1 MAALFDKL
9 VKGALFGC
17 EQCGQCLLSQTGL
30 TCPMTCPKGLRNGPC
45 GGTLDGLCEV
55 LPDQPCV
62 WTRIRSSGSEV
73 RSWSRPLNRSLVNH
87 SSLINFLLG
96 ADRASRQPV
105 PFDVARRDAVTSNN
119 DWLFQSNKLI
129 LTLEAPS
136 PRTRDD
142 IPAFR
147 SSLEG
152 LSGLLDAV
160 NTTTN
165 AGGRPSMHS
174 LESAAI
180 VRDAGQEPIIQ
191 FCGRDHDIED
201 FRRLLDG
208 ALADGHRN
216 FLFLTGDWK
225 RTVPRTRDSRYWFP
239 MDSIQM
245 VADASERYAVGE
257 GPQIGVA
264 SNAGS
269 TPLGVSVARTLAKV
283 RAGAHFTQT
292 QLVTDTE
299 GFERWLSALRNRLDD
314 SNRFKVLASIPLIGQ
329 RRSYDAL
336 KKLPGVRLSG
346 VVEQY
351 LECAASLAIG
361 GEMVARRLVK
371 DLLAM
376 DVDGI
381 HLMNFGMANDQIS
394 SLARDIRA
402 LSRAGA
408 RDPDLTK
415 TAVQYG

>member
-1 MAALFDKL
+1 
-9 VKGALFGC
+9 
-17 EQCGQCLLSQTGL
+17 
-30 TCPMTCPKGLRNGPC
+30 MTCPKGLRNGPC

-62 WTRIRSSGSEV
+62 WTQIRSKGSEV
-73 RSWSRPLNRSLVNH
+73 RSWHRPFNRSLVNR
-87 SSLINFLLG
+87 SSLTNFLLG

-105 PFDVARRDAVTSNN
+105 RFRPIRSDPAVDPG
-119 DWLFQSNKLI
+119 DWLFQSKKLI

-136 PRTRDD
+136 PRTSDD

-165 AGGRPSMHS
+165 AGGRPSIHS
-174 LESAAI
+174 LVSAAI
-180 VRDAGQEPIIQ
+180 VRDAGQEPVIQ
-191 FCGRDHDIED
+191 FCGRDHEIED
-201 FRRLLDG
+201 FRRLLDS

-216 FLFLTGDWK
+216 FLFLTGDWN

-245 VADASERYAVGE
+245 VADTSERFRAGD
-257 GPQIGVA
+257 GPRIGVA

-269 TPLGVSVARTLAKV
+269 TPLGVSVERTLAKV
-283 RAGAHFTQT
+283 HAGAHFTQT
-292 QLVTDTE
+292 QLVTDTQV
-299 GFERWLSALRNRLDD
+299 FERWLSALRNRLDD
-314 SNRFKVLASIPLIGQ
+314 GNRFKVLASIPLIGQ
-329 RRSYDAL
+329 RRSYEIL

-346 VVEQY
+346 VVEEF
-351 LECAASLAIG
+351 LERAATLAIG

-371 DLLAM
+371 ELLAM

-381 HLMNFGMANDQIS
+381 HLMNFGMTNDQVS

-402 LSRAGA
+402 LSGSWA
-408 RDPDLTK
+408 RDRNSTGR
-415 TAVQYG
+415 AAHHG